1 LGSRSV
7 AVGWIVSSASLS
19 VQMSVQAKSWTS
31 IVSPDTKSPSRDMH
45 ELRTSLPPSGVLA
58 LHSGLPLSVVV
69 TPIR

>member
-1 LGSRSV
+1 
-7 AVGWIVSSASLS
+7 
-19 VQMSVQAKSWTS
+19 MSVQAKSWTS

-45 ELRTSLPPSGVLA
+45 ELMTSLPPSGVLA